1 MLEHLRS
8 RWTKVMSPIARA
20 LLSAHVTPDMVTW
33 AGTIGVVAVSL
44 ICFPHGWLWQGV
56 LLLLVFI
63 FSDSLDGIM
72 ARTSGRSSDWGAFL
86 DSTLDRIA
94 DGAVM
99 GGLALYYVDAG
110 NNAWWAGL
118 AIVTLVL
125 GQVTSYT
132 KARGESLGYEV
143 NGGLAGRA
151 DRLLVSL
158 LGGGREHMTLALG
171 IVFIPSYARIVR
183 SEFARA
189 RTQNYVR
196 MAELMGA
203 STARI
208 LFVHILPNIWHTL
221 LSAITIGFNNAVLA
235 EAAMSYLS
243 IGISPDEA
251 SLGYMLSESQSILGS
266 APWYALGT
274 GLIIV
279 LLILGVSLIGEGL
292 QRGEN

>member
-20 LLSAHVTPDMVTW
+20 LLKAHVTPDMVTW
-33 AGTIGVVAVSL
+33 AGTIGVVAISL
-44 ICFPHGWLWQGV
+44 ICFPNGWLWQGV

-86 DSTLDRIA
+86 DSTLDRVA

-99 GGLALYYVDAG
+99 GGLALYFVDAG
-110 NNAWWAGL
+110 DSWWAGL
-118 AIVTLVL
+118 ALVTLVL

-158 LGGGREHMTLALG
+158 LGAMLTGLG
-171 IVFIPSYARIVR
+171 FGWGLPVCLILLSVAGIITVAQRMVLVR
-183 SEFARA
+183 RATTARA
-189 RTQNYVR
+189 Q
-196 MAELMGA
+196 
-203 STARI
+203 
-208 LFVHILPNIWHTL
+208 
-221 LSAITIGFNNAVLA
+221 
-235 EAAMSYLS
+235 AAQ
-243 IGISPDEA
+243 E
-251 SLGYMLSESQSILGS
+251 Q
-266 APWYALGT
+266 GT
-274 GLIIV
+274 
-279 LLILGVSLIGEGL
+279 
-292 QRGEN
+292 

>member
-8 RWTKVMSPIARA
+8 RWTKVMAPIARA

-158 LGGGREHMTLALG
+158 LGAMLTGLGLDWGLPVCLVVLTVTGVITVAQRMTLVRHATT
-171 IVFIPSYARIVR
+171 VARG
-183 SEFARA
+183 RA
-189 RTQNYVR
+189 
-196 MAELMGA
+196 AG
-203 STARI
+203 
-208 LFVHILPNIWHTL
+208 
-221 LSAITIGFNNAVLA
+221 
-235 EAAMSYLS
+235 
-243 IGISPDEA
+243 
-251 SLGYMLSESQSILGS
+251 ESQ
-266 APWYALGT
+266 A
-274 GLIIV
+274 
-279 LLILGVSLIGEGL
+279 
-292 QRGEN
+292 